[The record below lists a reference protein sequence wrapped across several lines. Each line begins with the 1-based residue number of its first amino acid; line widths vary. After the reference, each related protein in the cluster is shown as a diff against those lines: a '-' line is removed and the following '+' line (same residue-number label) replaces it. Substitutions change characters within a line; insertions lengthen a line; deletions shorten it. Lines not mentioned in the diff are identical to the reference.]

1 VFSLLGGYLFI
12 RKNYAGIQWLNKYGL
27 EFKIVAKEKLKVGL
41 ALGGGGARGLAHI
54 GVLKILERK
63 NIPIDL
69 ITGTSMGAIIG
80 AIYALKK
87 DISAIEKITEKYS
100 KITEFNID
108 LSFSEK
114 EKKDKPYFLKKMSD
128 FLKKSYIFNL
138 GFRKKYVNDGEG
150 LKKILKDLVDDKV
163 FTDTKIPFA
172 AVAADLVKGEK
183 VIINQGKLFDA
194 LLASASIPG
203 MFPPIISNNKI
214 LVDGGIVSVVPI
226 DVAQSLGANF
236 IIAVD
241 VNQSIKRRFEFKNT
255 VDILFRADSITSAK
269 LRKLQLS
276 FADVVITPKV
286 GRFHWSDFSKPEKC
300 IREGEIAAQ
309 NAILEL
315 KKKLKS
321 AKPIWWKRLF
331 Y

>member
-1 VFSLLGGYLFI
+1 MA
-12 RKNYAGIQWLNKYGL
+12 R
-27 EFKIVAKEKLKVGL
+27 EKVKVGL

-54 GVLKILERK
+54 GVLKVLEK
-63 NIPIDL
+63 ENIPIDL

-80 AIYALKK
+80 AVYALKK

-100 KITEFNID
+100 KISEFSID

-114 EKKDKPYFLKKMSD
+114 ERKGKPFFFKKMSD
-128 FLKKSYIFNL
+128 FLKRGYILNL
-138 GFRKKYVNDGEG
+138 ELRRKYINDGEG
-150 LKKILKDLVDDKV
+150 VKKVIKDLVGDKA

-183 VIINQGKLFDA
+183 VIIRRGKLFDA

-203 MFPPIISNNKI
+203 MFPPVMLDKKI
-214 LVDGGIVSVVPI
+214 LVDGGIVDVVPI
-226 DVAQSLGANF
+226 EVAQSLGANF
-236 IIAVD
+236 VIAVS
-241 VNQSIKRRFEFKNT
+241 VSQTIKKRAEFSNA
-255 VDILFRADSITSAK
+255 VEIFFRSDSITSAE

-286 GRFHWSDFSKPEKC
+286 GRFHWSDFSKPEQC
-300 IREGEIAAQ
+300 VREGEIAAQ

-315 KKKLKS
+315 EKKLKKV
-321 AKPIWWKRLF
+321 KPSWWKRLF

>member
-1 VFSLLGGYLFI
+1 
-12 RKNYAGIQWLNKYGL
+12 
-27 EFKIVAKEKLKVGL
+27 VAKEKLKVGL

-54 GVLKILERK
+54 GILKVLERE

-80 AIYALKK
+80 GVYALKK
-87 DISAIEKITEKYS
+87 DISAIEKIAEKYS
-100 KITEFNID
+100 KISEFNID
-108 LSFSEK
+108 FSFSEK
-114 EKKDKPYFLKKMSD
+114 ERKDKPFFLKKMSD
-128 FLKKSYIFNL
+128 FLKKGYLLNL
-138 GFRKKYVNDGEG
+138 ELRKKYINDGEG
-150 LKKILKDLVDDKV
+150 VKKIIKDLVGDRV

-172 AVAADLVKGEK
+172 AVAADLAKGEK
-183 VIINQGKLFDA
+183 VILDQGKLFDA

-203 MFPPIISNNKI
+203 MFPPVIVNKKI
-214 LVDGGIVSVVPI
+214 LVDGGIVDVVPI
-226 DVAQSLGANF
+226 QAAQSLGANF
-236 IIAVD
+236 IIAVS
-241 VNQSIKRRFEFKNT
+241 VSQSIKKKFEFNNA
-255 VDILFRADSITSAK
+255 VDILFRSDSITSAE

-300 IREGEIAAQ
+300 VREGEIAAQ

-315 KKKLKS
+315 KQKLKR
-321 AKPIWWKRLF
+321 KQHKWWRKLF

>member
-1 VFSLLGGYLFI
+1 MV
-12 RKNYAGIQWLNKYGL
+12 
-27 EFKIVAKEKLKVGL
+27 KEKLKVGL

-54 GVLKILERK
+54 GVLKVLERE

-80 AIYALKK
+80 GVYALKK
-87 DISAIEKITEKYS
+87 DIFAIEKIADKYS
-100 KITEFNID
+100 KISEFNID
-108 LSFSEK
+108 FSFSEK
-114 EKKDKPYFLKKMSD
+114 ERKDKPFFLKKMSD
-128 FLKKSYIFNL
+128 FLKKVYILNL
-138 GFRKKYVNDGEG
+138 ELRRKYINDGEG
-150 LKKILKDLVDDKV
+150 AKKIIKDLVYDRT

-183 VIINQGKLFDA
+183 VVIRKGKLFDA

-203 MFPPIISNNKI
+203 MFPPVILDKKT
-214 LVDGGIVSVVPI
+214 LVDGGIVDVVPI
-226 DVAQSLGANF
+226 KAAQSLGANF
-236 IIAVD
+236 VIAVS
-241 VNQSIKRRFEFKNT
+241 VSQSIKKRFEFNNA
-255 VDILFRADSITSAK
+255 VDILFRSDSITSSE

-286 GRFHWSDFSKPEKC
+286 GRFHWSDFSKPEQC

-309 NAILEL
+309 NVISEI
-315 KKKLKS
+315 KQKLKRIQP
-321 AKPIWWKRLF
+321 KWWRKLF

>member
-1 VFSLLGGYLFI
+1 
-12 RKNYAGIQWLNKYGL
+12 
-27 EFKIVAKEKLKVGL
+27 VAKEKLKVGL

-54 GVLKILERK
+54 GVLKALERE

-80 AIYALKK
+80 AVYALKK
-87 DISAIEKITEKYS
+87 DISAIEKIAEKYS
-100 KITEFNID
+100 KISEFNID
-108 LSFSEK
+108 FSFSEK
-114 EKKDKPYFLKKMSD
+114 ERKDKPFFLKKMSD
-128 FLKKSYIFNL
+128 FLKKGYILNL
-138 GFRKKYVNDGEG
+138 ELRRKYIDEGEG
-150 LKKILKDLVDDKV
+150 VKKIIKDLVGDKA

-183 VIINQGKLFDA
+183 VIIRKGKLFDA

-203 MFPPIISNNKI
+203 MFPPVILDKKI
-214 LVDGGIVSVVPI
+214 LVDGGIVDVVPI
-226 DVAQSLGANF
+226 EAAQSLGANF
-236 IIAVD
+236 VIGVNVSQTIKKRAEFDNAVE
-241 VNQSIKRRFEFKNT
+241 IF
-255 VDILFRADSITSAK
+255 FRSDSITSAE

-276 FADVVITPKV
+276 FADIVITPKV
-286 GRFHWSDFSKPEKC
+286 RRFHWSDFSKPEQC
-300 IREGEIAAQ
+300 VREGEVAAQ

>member
-1 VFSLLGGYLFI
+1 MV
-12 RKNYAGIQWLNKYGL
+12 
-27 EFKIVAKEKLKVGL
+27 KEKLKVGL

-54 GVLKILERK
+54 GILKVLERE

-80 AIYALKK
+80 GVYALKK
-87 DISAIEKITEKYS
+87 DFSAIEKIAEKYS
-100 KITEFNID
+100 KISEFNID
-108 LSFSEK
+108 LSFGEK
-114 EKKDKPYFLKKMSD
+114 EKKDKPFFLKKMSD
-128 FLKKSYIFNL
+128 FLKRGYILNL
-138 GFRKKYVNDGEG
+138 ELRRKYINDGEG
-150 LKKILKDLVDDKV
+150 VKKIIKDLVGDKT

-183 VIINQGKLFDA
+183 VIIRKGKLFYA
-194 LLASASIPG
+194 LLASVSIPG
-203 MFPPIISNNKI
+203 MFPPVILDEKI
-214 LVDGGIVSVVPI
+214 LVDGGIVDVVPI
-226 DVAQSLGANF
+226 ETAQSLGANF
-236 IIAVD
+236 VIGVNVSQTIKKRVEFDNAVE
-241 VNQSIKRRFEFKNT
+241 IF
-255 VDILFRADSITSAK
+255 FRSDSITSAE

-286 GRFHWSDFSKPEKC
+286 GRFHWSDFSKPEQC
-300 IREGEIAAQ
+300 VREGEIAAQ

-321 AKPIWWKRLF
+321 VKPSWWKRLF